1 MLYRDFDST
10 CGFPVKARLQL
21 SHKIGSL
28 NAHPKILL
36 SCLLFRRPGSPLRPL
51 LPVTPDVNGVRRVE
65 RGGLATLSQDCLVYD
80 AMAAED
86 VTGYLPSMSILS
98 PGVGC
103 FGLCG
108 SVCP

>member
-1 MLYRDFDST
+1 MLYRDFGST
-10 CGFPVKARLQL
+10 CGFPGEGPTTVF
-21 SHKIGSL
+21 SHNIGSL
-28 NAHPKILL
+28 SAHPELL
-36 SCLLFRRPGSPLRPL
+36 ENSAQLSLIQEARLSAE
-51 LPVTPDVNGVRRVE
+51 TPVNGVRRVE

-80 AMAAED
+80 AMTAED
-86 VTGYLPSMSILS
+86 VTGYLPSISILS